1 MEIRRLLD
9 PAPAAPLFAEWPE
22 TMIWSCLHG
31 CMGQAYSNGSDLP
44 QSARIDVGDFSFFA
58 GAPDAGLVLDLL
70 PPGFRILVPRDGAWA
85 ACIEAARPDA
95 RTWTRYATKKDPS
108 LFDRARLSRLT
119 SAPPYRL
126 CPIDEALYG
135 QIQELSWA
143 KDLTGQFSS
152 WQDYKRRGLGTVALH
167 GGKIVSG
174 ASSYTVYPG
183 GIEIEVDTRP
193 DYRRRG
199 LARACAARLIL
210 DCLDSSLYP
219 SWDAHSQASLAL
231 AQQLGYLL
239 DRPYPVYEIDG

>member
-1 MEIRRLLD
+1 M
-9 PAPAAPLFAEWPE
+9 
-22 TMIWSCLHG
+22 
-31 CMGQAYSNGSDLP
+31 
-44 QSARIDVGDFSFFA
+44 
-58 GAPDAGLVLDLL
+58 
-70 PPGFRILVPRDGAWA
+70 
-85 ACIEAARPDA
+85 
-95 RTWTRYATKKDPS
+95 
-108 LFDRARLSRLT
+108 
-119 SAPPYRL
+119 
-126 CPIDEALYG
+126 
-135 QIQELSWA
+135 
-143 KDLTGQFSS
+143 
-152 WQDYKRRGLGTVALH
+152 ALH

-210 DCLDSSLYP
+210 DCLNRSLYP